1 MNKNNFPVI
10 QLDAVSKKFGSF
22 SAVDTVDLS
31 LYRGEFL
38 TIFGPNGA
46 GKTTLLK
53 IMAGLIK
60 ATSGKVLINGLEF
73 ENDYDELRRNIGFI
87 SHQSFVYGQLSALQN
102 LVFFAELYGIT
113 PPKERAMELLRDVG
127 LESRKDEPVRIFSRG
142 MLQRLSIARALVQNP
157 DIIYLDE
164 PYTGLD
170 QHAAEMLKNQLLK
183 MQNENRTIVMIT
195 HNLKIGIGMGSR
207 VALQVSGRIHLDM
220 STKDFN
226 YDTFNELYQQIV
238 DREHY

>member
-1 MNKNNFPVI
+1 
-10 QLDAVSKKFGSF
+10 
-22 SAVDTVDLS
+22 
-31 LYRGEFL
+31 
-38 TIFGPNGA
+38 
-46 GKTTLLK
+46 
-53 IMAGLIK
+53 
-60 ATSGKVLINGLEF
+60 
-73 ENDYDELRRNIGFI
+73 
-87 SHQSFVYGQLSALQN
+87 
-102 LVFFAELYGIT
+102 
-113 PPKERAMELLRDVG
+113 MELLRDDG

-207 VALQVSGRIHLDM
+207 FALQV
-220 STKDFN
+220 
-226 YDTFNELYQQIV
+226 
-238 DREHY
+238 